1 MGTIGYIENQ
11 GTKTPYRGSEK
22 PQEGRKTVRVVEIAL
37 GGEYDIDDLTEEMS
51 NSLES
56 LLQLLIVIECG
67 DQLTGSVSGSISWFY
82 AVESYI
88 RYLRA
93 VVNTIRKL
101 SSDS

>member
-1 MGTIGYIENQ
+1 MKSVSEIIVPLGIEH
-11 GTKTPYRGSEK
+11 
-22 PQEGRKTVRVVEIAL
+22 
-37 GGEYDIDDLTEEMS
+37 DIDDLTEEMS

-88 RYLRA
+88 KYLKA
-93 VVNTIRKL
+93 VAGTIRKL